1 MDRLNREFKTLTLNS
16 VELDDDQLNQLVR
29 IYLDN
34 RDDGYRQKGA
44 HYSIV
49 GPFILPDSEQ
59 IMSKSLIIDR
69 WLGLS
74 AFKILCSKNKGRT
87 ISGESCL
94 AMGG

>member
-1 MDRLNREFKTLTLNS
+1 MDRLNREFKTLALNS
-16 VELDDDQLNQLVR
+16 VELDDDHFNQLVR

-34 RDDGYRQKGA
+34 CNNGYRQKGS
-44 HYSIV
+44 HYSII

-69 WLGLS
+69 GLSLS

-94 AMGG
+94 ALGG